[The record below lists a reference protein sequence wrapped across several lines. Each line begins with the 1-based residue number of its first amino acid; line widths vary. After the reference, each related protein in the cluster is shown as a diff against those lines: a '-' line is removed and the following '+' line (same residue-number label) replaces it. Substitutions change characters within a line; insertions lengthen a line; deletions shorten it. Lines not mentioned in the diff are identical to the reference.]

1 MAWRFGKK
9 QVSPALT
16 QLQNMDD
23 GEINK
28 LLRENRTAFK
38 NAKELRKATEDKRR
52 PIEGEKGMAALLAGL
67 QGGGTGNKNHKNIP
81 VSDRVHPSRRQAE
94 IDKAMKK
101 AKGADLADLQAQDRQ
116 LMLSRIR
123 QADGDR
129 RAQLELRAEAQRKG
143 YL

>member
-1 MAWRFGKK
+1 MAWGFGKK
-9 QVSPALT
+9 EVSPALT

-28 LLRENRTAFK
+28 LLKENRTAFK

-52 PIEGEKGMAALLAGL
+52 PVEGEKGMAALLAGL
-67 QGGGTGNKNHKNIP
+67 QGGGTGNKNHRNIP

-94 IDKAMKK
+94 IDKGLKK
-101 AKGADLADLQAQDRQ
+101 AKGRELDDLREQDKALLLGRIQQAQGN
-116 LMLSRIR
+116 R
-123 QADGDR
+123 QA
-129 RAQLELRAEAQRKG
+129 QLHLRAEAERKG